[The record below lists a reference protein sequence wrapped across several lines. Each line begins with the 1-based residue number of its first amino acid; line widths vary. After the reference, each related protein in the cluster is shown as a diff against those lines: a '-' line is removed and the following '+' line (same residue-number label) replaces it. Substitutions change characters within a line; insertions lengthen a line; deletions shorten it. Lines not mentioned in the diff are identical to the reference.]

1 MTEKTAKKARDII
14 DKLEQHRMFLKE
26 YDKCSSK
33 TIVVRR
39 DSLSNIGSSID
50 FNYDDDFE
58 NAIRELIVGKIKDM
72 EKKLEEL

>member
-33 TIVVRR
+33 NDCSEKR
-39 DSLSNIGSSID
+39 LS
-50 FNYDDDFE
+50 F
-58 NAIRELIVGKIKDM
+58 
-72 EKKLEEL
+72 